1 MAIALIGHSVSL
13 AVSDI
18 GRYEVIVAT
27 KVSEKPMVIRDA
39 GPLLIV
45 YALDGPRDGPRS
57 STFNVSMRAWSG
69 RFESS
74 RLDRGM

>member
-45 YALDGPRDGPRS
+45 YALDGPRS